1 MNIANIFIFLAL
13 SLITSFHFVH
23 AQILYTWSQVIPENK
38 LSIRAI
44 TDNDMC
50 PIVYVDGE
58 ETEMLNRSSI
68 NNGGHN
74 ETVCELTV
82 QISAKN
88 ISIEDLRVPIL
99 PKKVNK
105 IAFIGDTGCRINM
118 LFQQECNSVDSW
130 PLKKNL
136 DSIALHKPDLIIHVG
151 DYHYRQTKCRNTKK
165 CGDIYGYNKEVWYA
179 DWFEP
184 AKDILSQ
191 SPFLFVRGNHE
202 SCDRAYEGWFRYLD
216 SYPFSS
222 EKCGNFVS
230 SWSLDAG
237 PMKFFIFDSSSGEDI
252 FTTQSTIDAFER
264 QFDKLI
270 QNSSDKPMWFLTH
283 KPLWRS
289 PKKEFLTLK
298 SHGNLT
304 QIEAFGD
311 KFPSNVTTIVSGHIH
326 IAQILLMDNVPD
338 QIIVGNGGASLHAQ
352 DQESVYQNVE
362 FDYLNGKNYLAHE
375 VRNFF
380 GFGFAILNLDDHE
393 FTFYNQHN
401 KEMYSAKL
409 TEDFKLKRIKT
420 IVDSF

>member
-13 SLITSFHFVH
+13 ITSPHFVH

-44 TDNDMC
+44 IDNNMC
-50 PIVYVDGE
+50 PIAYVDDKKV
-58 ETEMLNRSSI
+58 EMLSRSSI
-68 NNGGHN
+68 NNT
-74 ETVCELTV
+74 ETVCELIVETNA
-82 QISAKN
+82 QN
-88 ISIEDLRVPIL
+88 ISIDNIKVPVLAEKIS
-99 PKKVNK
+99 K

-118 LFQQECNSVDSW
+118 LFQQECNSIDSW

-136 DSIALHKPDLIIHVG
+136 DSIAFHKPDLIIHVG
-151 DYHYRQTKCRNTKK
+151 DYHYRQTKCRNTQK
-165 CGDIYGYNKEVWYA
+165 CGDIYGYSKEAWYA

-184 AKDILSQ
+184 AKDILTQ

-202 SCDRAYEGWFRYLD
+202 SCNRAYEGWFRYLD
-216 SYPFSS
+216 SYPFSPK
-222 EKCGNFVS
+222 KCEDLVS

-237 PMKFFIFDSSSGEDI
+237 PITFFIFDSSSGEDI

-270 QNSSDKPMWFLTH
+270 QDKPTWFLTH

-338 QIIVGNGGASLHAQ
+338 QIIVGNGGALLHAQ
-352 DQESVYQNVE
+352 DQEPVYQNVE
-362 FDYLNGKNYLAHE
+362 FDYPNGRNYLAHE

-380 GFGFAILNLDDHE
+380 GFGFAILSLDDHK
-393 FTFYNQHN
+393 FTFYNQDN
-401 KEMYSAKL
+401 KEMYSANLMK
-409 TEDFKLKRIKT
+409 DFKLKT
-420 IVDSF
+420 N

>member
-1 MNIANIFIFLAL
+1 MKVANIFIFLIL
-13 SLITSFHFVH
+13 SLTISFHSTH
-23 AQILYTWSQVIPENK
+23 AQILYTWSQIIPENK

-44 TDNDMC
+44 IDNNMC
-50 PIVYVDGE
+50 PIAYVDNKE
-58 ETEMLNRSSI
+58 VEMLSRSSI
-68 NNGGHN
+68 NNT
-74 ETVCELTV
+74 ETVCELIVETNA
-82 QISAKN
+82 QN
-88 ISIEDLRVPIL
+88 ISIDNIKVPVLAEKIS
-99 PKKVNK
+99 K

-136 DSIALHKPDLIIHVG
+136 DSIAFHKPDLIIHVG

-165 CGDIYGYNKEVWYA
+165 CGDIYGYSKEAWYA

-184 AKDILSQ
+184 AKDILTQ

-202 SCDRAYEGWFRYLD
+202 SCNRAYEGWFRYLD
-216 SYPFSS
+216 SYPFFPQ
-222 EKCGNFVS
+222 KCEELIS
-230 SWSLDAG
+230 SWFLDAG
-237 PMKFFIFDSSSGEDI
+237 PMKFFIFDSSSGEEI
-252 FTTQSTIDAFER
+252 FTTQSTVDAFER

-270 QNSSDKPMWFLTH
+270 QDKPTWFLTH

-338 QIIVGNGGASLHAQ
+338 QIIVGNGGALLHAQ
-352 DQESVYQNVE
+352 DQEPVYQNVE
-362 FDYLNGKNYLAHE
+362 FNYPNSRNYLAHE

-380 GFGFAILNLDDHE
+380 GFGFAILGLDDHK
-393 FTFYNQHN
+393 FTFYNQDN
-401 KEMYSAKL
+401 KEMYSANL
-409 TEDFKLKRIKT
+409 TKDFKLKT
-420 IVDSF
+420 NLN